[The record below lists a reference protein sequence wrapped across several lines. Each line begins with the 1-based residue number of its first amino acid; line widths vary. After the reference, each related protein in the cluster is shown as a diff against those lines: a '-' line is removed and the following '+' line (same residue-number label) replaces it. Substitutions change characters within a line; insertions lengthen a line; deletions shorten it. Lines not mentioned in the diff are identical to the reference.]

1 MSNYSFA
8 IFIVITYMY
17 ILYIYWHI
25 CTILSF
31 LPINFSLPLMFAYSS
46 SCDMHCLFVKV
57 FYKRNSTRF
66 DEFITTNLKKVA
78 RHNAGYI
85 EMYYSCGSSY
95 KRAPKLNEYI
105 WFNDY
110 LRGRGHASLI
120 VRPCFPFTKES
131 QFNLEIRLNMRN

>member
-1 MSNYSFA
+1 MQFLLIS
-8 IFIVITYMY
+8 
-17 ILYIYWHI
+17 HI
-25 CTILSF
+25 CIYCTYIDIYLSF

-85 EMYYSCGSSY
+85 EMYYLSSGSSY

-105 WFNDY
+105 WSNDY
-110 LRGRGHASLI
+110 LRGKRHASLI
-120 VRPCFPFTKES
+120 ARPCFPFTKES
-131 QFNLEIRLNMRN
+131 QFNLEMRPNMRN